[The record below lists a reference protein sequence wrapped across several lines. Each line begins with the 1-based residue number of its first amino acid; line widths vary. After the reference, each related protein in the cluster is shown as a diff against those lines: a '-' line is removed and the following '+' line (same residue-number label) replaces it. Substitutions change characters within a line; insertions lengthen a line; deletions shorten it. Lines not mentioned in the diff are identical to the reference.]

1 MTPPNRTRIALAL
14 VLCAAA
20 STLPAQ
26 AADTAAPSAVA
37 PAGAA
42 RMAESSETRIK
53 HLHDQLKITAE
64 EESKWNTVAQVML
77 NNASTIK
84 DAVQDRFRMSKTMT
98 AISDLKSYEA
108 IVDAHA
114 DGIKKL
120 ATAFAPLYAA
130 MPDAQ
135 QKHAD
140 AVFGRRTEPSQL
152 KTHA

>member
-1 MTPPNRTRIALAL
+1 MKTSCKIHIALAL
-14 VLCAAA
+14 ILCAGA
-20 STLPAQ
+20 STLPAR
-26 AADTAAPSAVA
+26 AAETAAPSAMA
-37 PAGAA
+37 PASAPG
-42 RMAESSETRIK
+42 MAESPEARIK
-53 HLHDQLKITAE
+53 HLHDQLKITSD

-77 NNASTIK
+77 NNASSIN
-84 DAVQDRFRMSKTMT
+84 DAVQDRVRMAKTMT

-130 MPDAQ
+130 MPEAQ

-140 AVFGRRTEPSQL
+140 AVFGRRTEPAQL

>member
-1 MTPPNRTRIALAL
+1 MKTPNKNRIALAL
-14 VLCAAA
+14 VLCATA
-20 STLPAQ
+20 STLPAR
-26 AADTAAPSAVA
+26 AAESAAPSAMA
-37 PAGAA
+37 PAGTAM
-42 RMAESSETRIK
+42 MAESPETRIK
-53 HLHDQLKITAE
+53 HLHDQLKITVD
-64 EESKWNTVAQVML
+64 EESGWNTVAQVML
-77 NNASTIK
+77 NNASDIN
-84 DAVQDRFRMSKTMT
+84 DAVQDRVRMSKTMT
-98 AISDLKSYEA
+98 AINDLKSYEA

-130 MPDAQ
+130 MPEAQ

>member
-1 MTPPNRTRIALAL
+1 MKTPDKTRIALAL
-14 VLCAAA
+14 VLCATAF
-20 STLPAQ
+20 TLPAR
-26 AADTAAPSAVA
+26 AADSATPTAA
-37 PAGAA
+37 AGAA
-42 RMAESSETRIK
+42 SMAESPEARIK
-53 HLHDQLKITAE
+53 HLHDQLKITAN

-77 NNASTIK
+77 NNAATIN
-84 DAVQDRFRMSKTMT
+84 DAVQDRVRMSKTIT

-130 MPDAQ
+130 MPEAQ